1 MVSTKQSTLTT
12 KQTAL
17 LNYIRDYFERNHYA
31 PTYEEIRVG
40 LGWSTKSL
48 VDYHLK
54 ALEKAGCIEREFASP
69 RTIVLTETNS
79 ITTQEA

>member
-1 MVSTKQSTLTT
+1 MENMKPTLTT

-17 LNYIRDYFERNHYA
+17 LNYLREYFERNHYA

-48 VDYHLK
+48 VDYHLGM
-54 ALEKAGCIEREFASP
+54 LVRAGCIERKAREP
-69 RTIVLTETNS
+69 RTIVLTES
-79 ITTQEA
+79 LTTQEA

>member
-1 MVSTKQSTLTT
+1 MVTRLTEKQI
-12 KQTAL
+12 AL
-17 LNYIRDYFERNHYA
+17 LDFIRDFVAKKTYP

-48 VDYHLK
+48 VDYHLGM
-54 ALEKAGCIEREFASP
+54 LERKGCIQRQAFQP
-69 RTIVLTETNS
+69 RTIALTESNS